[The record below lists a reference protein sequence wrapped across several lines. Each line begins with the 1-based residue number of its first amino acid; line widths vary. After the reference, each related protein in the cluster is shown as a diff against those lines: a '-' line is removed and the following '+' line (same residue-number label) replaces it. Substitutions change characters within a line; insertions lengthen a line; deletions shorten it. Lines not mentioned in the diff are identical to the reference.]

1 MENVF
6 HNTKQTR
13 AQIELVNPAFWLA
26 RKMVSWNKQRAV
38 KSKPTADTIGVTL
51 PSGASAAARA
61 ICTSPTLARSALKQF
76 IKPEDWPPV
85 GCILQK
91 TIDSWWISQSA
102 RDSPSF
108 HINICICEIC
118 KICISTSKN
127 ASLSSYQ
134 HLQRFSCFPLYL
146 SEIET
151 WSGSFLRKS
160 FSEWNAHRE
169 GKLWEMARSAEV
181 HGGPSRGGFGT

>member
-1 MENVF
+1 
-6 HNTKQTR
+6 
-13 AQIELVNPAFWLA
+13 
-26 RKMVSWNKQRAV
+26 MVSWNKQRAV

-61 ICTSPTLARSALKQF
+61 ICTSPTFARSALKQF

-108 HINICICEIC
+108 HINIYTHIYIYIIIIYIV
-118 KICISTSKN
+118 KYFTIYI
-127 ASLSSYQ
+127 
-134 HLQRFSCFPLYL
+134 
-146 SEIET
+146 
-151 WSGSFLRKS
+151 
-160 FSEWNAHRE
+160 
-169 GKLWEMARSAEV
+169 
-181 HGGPSRGGFGT
+181 